1 MRPITNQSQGRH
13 ATMLLI
19 PINSNEF
26 FRILMDFVNTRI
38 YFVSIL
44 CPKQNLFSIIICQ
57 PLLFALKSLIIVRNE
72 VAKVM
77 FLHQSVCPRGGVC
90 PSAPGTP
97 APTRARHPPGT
108 RHPPLLPGAGN
119 LPGNGRYASYWNA
132 FLFHNKCRRVDFL
145 SHSST

>member
-77 FLHQSVCPRGGVC
+77 FLHQSVCPRGGG
-90 PSAPGTP
+90 SASVHQ
-97 APTRARHPPGT
+97 APRHPPGPGT
-108 RHPPLLPGAGN
+108 PRGPGTPLSCREQATSPGTDGTHPTGMH
-119 LPGNGRYASYWNA
+119 S
-132 FLFHNKCRRVDFL
+132 CSIISVDE
-145 SHSST
+145 